1 MRKSKRIKIKKM
13 YSEMVKAGKYNI
25 AYLLLQLLIK
35 HYVTLWLDDD
45 SYETQLKLEKI
56 NCNMW
61 YASNGNKVIA
71 YDYGY

>member
-1 MRKSKRIKIKKM
+1 MRKSKRLKIKKM
-13 YSEMVKAGKYNI
+13 YSEMVKAGNYEI

-35 HYVTLWLDDD
+35 HYVTLWLDDA

-61 YASNGNKVIA
+61 YANNGNKVIA

>member
-1 MRKSKRIKIKKM
+1 MRKSKRLKIKKM
-13 YSEMVKAGKYNI
+13 YSEMVKAGNYNI

-35 HYVTLWLDDD
+35 HKVTLWLDND
-45 SYETQLKLEKI
+45 SYTTQHKLEKI
-56 NCNMW
+56 NCCMD

>member
-1 MRKSKRIKIKKM
+1 MRKSKRLQIKKM
-13 YSEMVKAGKYNI
+13 YSEMVKAGNYEI

-35 HYVTLWLDDD
+35 HYVTLWLDDA
-45 SYETQLKLEKI
+45 SYTTQLKLEKI
-56 NCNMW
+56 KCNMW